1 MNIAKL
7 FLRDFRNFSQLDLAL
22 ASLNIFLGRN
32 AQGKTN
38 ILEAIHFASLGLSRA
53 AKDTELI
60 RWGAPS
66 SVIRLAFARAGVSH
80 GLAIELSAD
89 SRRRRI
95 LLDGNAVRLRTLV
108 GRLTTVLFSPEDLFM
123 FKGSPSVRRKFLDA
137 VIAQSSPV
145 YFADLTTYNRL
156 VEQRNT
162 LLKKIREGLAA
173 PNNLELWNEQLAQT
187 AARVLTKRLDAVEKL
202 NDVAREVQRKISA
215 QTEELSV
222 SYELRGLQ
230 SSNAPEDL
238 SGWYLENLRARN
250 FTDVQRG
257 ATSLGPHLDDLQFFL
272 NGRELRQYGSQGQI
286 RTTTLALK
294 LSELQLLKSAAG
306 EYPVLLLDDVMSE
319 LDAERRAQLLTFL
332 QRENIQTLITA
343 TEKSYFPAQP
353 VGKIF
358 EVEGGRIL

>member
-1 MNIAKL
+1 MNISLL
-7 FLRDFRNFSQLDLAL
+7 FLRDFRNFSLLDLQLD
-22 ASLNIFLGRN
+22 SLNIFLGRN

-53 AKDTELI
+53 SKDSELI
-60 RWGAPS
+60 RWGAAS
-66 SVIRLAFARAGVSH
+66 SVIRLAFAHAGVSH
-80 GLAIELSAD
+80 GLAIELS
-89 SRRRRI
+89 SERRRRI
-95 LLDGNAVRLRTLV
+95 LFDGNSIHLHALL

-123 FKGSPSVRRKFLDA
+123 FKASPSVRRKFLDA
-137 VIAQSSPV
+137 LIAQYSPL

-156 VEQRNT
+156 LAQRNA
-162 LLKKIREGLAA
+162 LLKRIREGLA
-173 PNNLELWNEQLAQT
+173 PHHNLDLWNEQLALI
-187 AARVLTKRLDAVEKL
+187 AANLLMKRLDVTAAL
-202 NDVAREVQRKISA
+202 NAVARDVQRKISA
-215 QTEELSV
+215 QTEELSI

-230 SSNAPEDL
+230 GSDVPEDL
-238 SGWYLENLRARN
+238 AGWYLENLRARN